1 MPGERFYAASDKQ
14 AARATHVMVV
24 IASQDEEVAMNVGRA
39 LKRKAKALLPPLLF
53 MALTGYFCL
62 NATQGDRGLRS
73 YALREQQLT
82 TVKAELAAA
91 QDETGNWERKVA
103 GLRANHVDPDTL
115 DERSRAM
122 LNLADPSDIVVP
134 YGPGKKLF

>member
-1 MPGERFYAASDKQ
+1 MSV
-14 AARATHVMVV
+14 ARVV
-24 IASQDEEVAMNVGRA
+24 
-39 LKRKAKALLPPLLF
+39 KRRLKALLPPLLF
-53 MALTGYFCL
+53 LTLTGYFCW

-73 YALREQQLT
+73 YALRERQLGE
-82 TVKAELAAA
+82 VQAELAGARE
-91 QDETGNWERKVA
+91 ETGNWERKVA

-122 LNLADPSDIVVP
+122 LNLADPDDIVVP